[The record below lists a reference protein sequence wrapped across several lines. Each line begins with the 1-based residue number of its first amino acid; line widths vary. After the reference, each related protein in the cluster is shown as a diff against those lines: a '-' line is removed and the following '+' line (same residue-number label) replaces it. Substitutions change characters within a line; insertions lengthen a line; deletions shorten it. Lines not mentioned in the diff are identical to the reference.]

1 MVIYYFLFHKDKF
14 VSFTPDYCNIFS
26 SIKNKDRERE
36 RVYRIQTQISHSRE
50 LLVICQKVVSL
61 VESNIVKDVAK
72 FCVYSIS

>member
-36 RVYRIQTQISHSRE
+36 RNYRIQITDTNFTLKRIISDMPKSG
-50 LLVICQKVVSL
+50 VIGMLKYCKRCCKIL
-61 VESNIVKDVAK
+61 
-72 FCVYSIS
+72 CL

>member
-26 SIKNKDRERE
+26 SIKNKDRER
-36 RVYRIQTQISHSRE
+36 VYRIQTQISHSRE

-61 VESNIVKDVAK
+61 VGSNIVKDVAK
-72 FCVYSIS
+72 FCV

>member
-50 LLVICQKVVSL
+50 LLVICQKVCVIGS
-61 VESNIVKDVAK
+61 SNIVKDVAK
-72 FCVYSIS
+72 FCV

>member
-36 RVYRIQTQISHSRE
+36 RERVYIIQTQILHSRE

-61 VESNIVKDVAK
+61 VGSNIVKDVAK
-72 FCVYSIS
+72 FCV